1 MPDLPSSP
9 MPAALNVLSGSPLDV
24 TLIGF
29 GSIGQSLYRR
39 LVDSPQIKV
48 THVVVRAARVADVQA
63 ALDAMADAAA
73 LTGRGRMPAVGQPR
87 TNHPVAQAVTEVP
100 ADAKLALECAGHE
113 ALTSHVVPALARG
126 TECAVLSV
134 GALAEPGLPE
144 RLADAATQGGTQV
157 HLLSG
162 AIGGIEAL
170 AAARLAG
177 LDEVTYTGRKPPSSW
192 APASVATATPAASM
206 ALKASTDG
214 KAHFE
219 ESKTAFSHVP
229 YKQFAIILES
239 TAREAATLYP
249 KNANVAAT
257 IALAGLG
264 LDATQVR
271 LISDPSVTENVHEIY
286 AKGAF
291 GEMKIEMR
299 GKPLADNPK
308 TSALTVLSALRFLH
322 NRASALT
329 L

>member
-1 MPDLPSSP
+1 M
-9 MPAALNVLSGSPLDV
+9 LNVPRHTPLNV

-29 GSIGQSLYRR
+29 GAIGQSICRR
-39 LVDSPQIKV
+39 LARSPQIRV
-48 THVVVRAARVADVQA
+48 THVVVRAARLAEVQA
-63 ALDAMADAAA
+63 ALDALSGLPD
-73 LTGRGRMPAVGQPR
+73 
-87 TNHPVAQAVTEVP
+87 AQAVVQVP
-100 ADAKLALECAGHE
+100 ADAKLVLECAGHD
-113 ALTSHVVPALARG
+113 ALTQHVLPALARG

-134 GALAEPGLPE
+134 GALAELGLPE

-192 APASVATATPAASM
+192 APVAAAPN
-206 ALKASTDG
+206 A
-214 KAHFE
+214 E
-219 ESKTAFSHVP
+219 NVPFSDVKQAVAPVP
-229 YKQFAIILES
+229 HAQPAIILEAS
-239 TAREAATLYP
+239 AREAARLYP

-271 LISDPSVTENVHEIY
+271 LISDPKVTENVHEIH

-308 TSALTVLSALRFLH
+308 TSALTVLSALRFLN
-322 NRASALT
+322 NRASSLT
-329 L
+329 I